1 MNKFYQKTFIYTIS
15 GAILSLIILNYYIWN
30 NSKSF
35 ILTSLKDELGK
46 KFSLALQLIDLNT
59 FQKEDLRALK
69 KYTDDIKKMT
79 DLRTTLINKE
89 GKVLADSEL
98 EPNELVGVENHLMRP
113 EVQQALKTGSGI
125 ATRRSVTIDKN
136 LIYYCENLRTN
147 QRIIG
152 FLRFAMFSPDFD
164 ARMNYVKR
172 ILIQVN
178 ISLLILAV
186 LAAFIYWRWLKSQ
199 LDTLRNN
206 LIGQKE
212 SETFNSLPTQKYEE
226 FEIIRGEIN
235 TIGEKLQKKIISLS
249 NKNEQLMN
257 IFNALTQGF
266 AVFNHTGQAII
277 YNQNFFNILKIQQAN
292 VVDKPFYDWI
302 HFPPLIQ
309 DIENFLD
316 NKKSIQKRV
325 KYYQNTYIEYQI
337 SSFLNKI
344 IEEEGFLL
352 AIQDVT
358 HVQQLETVR
367 QDFVAN
373 VSHEFKTPLT
383 SIRGYAE
390 TLLSGLED
398 EPEIRTKF
406 LKKIENQTKHLE
418 NLVSD
423 LLQLSQIEKKEVSQL
438 EEMNPVPVIQE
449 IIEEFKQIAHDQNIK
464 LHFELDGEK
473 EDMKI
478 YANQKIIQTILS
490 NLLTNAIQY
499 NKPEGSVFVRLKRGE
514 NNLVLEVEDT
524 GIGIPPN
531 QLDRIFERF
540 YRVKSARDLFPE
552 GSGLGLSIV
561 KHSVDLL
568 SGKVGVRSDMGVGSL
583 FRIQI
588 PLMNRQ

>member
-15 GAILSLIILNYYIWN
+15 GAILSLVILNYYIWN

-35 ILTSLKDELGK
+35 ILTSLRDELAK

-59 FQKEDLRALK
+59 FQKEDLGALK
-69 KYTDDIKKMT
+69 KYTDDIKKLT
-79 DLRTTLINKE
+79 GLRTTLINKE

-98 EPNELVGVENHLMRP
+98 EPDELVGVESHLMRP

-125 ATRRSVTIDKN
+125 ATRRSTTIDKN
-136 LIYYCENLRTN
+136 LIYYCDNLRVN

-152 FLRFAMFSPDFD
+152 FLRFAMFSPDFN
-164 ARMNYVKR
+164 ARMNYIKK

-186 LAAFIYWRWLKSQ
+186 LAVFTYWRWLKSQ
-199 LDTLRNN
+199 LDSLRVN
-206 LIGQKE
+206 LAGQRE
-212 SETFNSLPTQKYEE
+212 SEKFDSLPTQKYEE
-226 FEIIRGEIN
+226 FESIRGEIN

-249 NKNEQLMN
+249 NKNEQMMN

-266 AVFNHTGQAII
+266 AVFNRAGQAIV

-292 VVDKPFYDWI
+292 VADKPFYDWI

-309 DIENFLD
+309 DIENFLN
-316 NKKSIQKRV
+316 NKKSIQKRI

-337 SSFLNKI
+337 SSFLNKKN
-344 IEEEGFLL
+344 EDEGFLL

-358 HVQQLETVR
+358 HIQQLETVR

-398 EPEIRTKF
+398 DPEIRIKF
-406 LKKIENQTKHLE
+406 LKKIENQTKQLE

-423 LLQLSQIEKKEVSQL
+423 LLRLSQIEKREVSQL

-449 IIEEFKQIAHDQNIK
+449 IIEEFKQIAHNQKIK
-464 LHFELDGEK
+464 LHFELDPENK
-473 EDMKI
+473 DIKI
-478 YANQKIIQTILS
+478 YANRKIIQTILS

-499 NKPEGSVFVRLKRGE
+499 NEPEGSVFVRLKQEE
-514 NNLVLEVEDT
+514 NNLILEVKDT
-524 GIGIPPN
+524 GIGIPPK

-540 YRVKSARDLFPE
+540 YRVESARELVPE

-568 SGKVGVRSDMGVGSL
+568 SGQVGVKSDMGMGSL
-583 FRIQI
+583 FWIQI
-588 PLMNRQ
+588 PLIYHQ